1 MSEEEKKIKEME
13 ELGIRLIDSPSETVA
28 KASPTKLKLQALT
41 FMVIGKIE
49 RYFLNNMLKQAKEA
63 RNLAEVG
70 LRNVDMT
77 LDDKMAFK
85 KYLDSNITLLEEKMA
100 IFDKNYKRVIGR
112 GKRSLKLPSAN
123 FAILVANMAVKKR
136 RQDTMVNMIDA
147 YKQMNDVFSTA
158 KTEFVGMPKPIKK
171 DIEISKVEQEGI
183 KKAVYQA
190 LSGTTDKEVEKFATE
205 SSDKSGAK
213 FDTVIDEMASKIVS
227 TKAKAKEK
235 ELDNFFENISPIKKK
250 AKLDDST
257 LDQILNGGQ
266 VKDKNIFPKQKKT
279 DNSDLIL
286 TSEKPVFTK
295 DSTGTVNFAGKA
307 SLDNPKRIESY
318 LYEYEGQENNDI
330 FKGSSPLSSSS
341 KENIGAD
348 TLSDEELEDF
358 ATRLTEKKV
367 LTAHHEVKDASIK
380 LNDIKAESLVPDIVD
395 LRAKLDESINEIER
409 KRQAKEEARKKYEA
423 EKQAREQEENELSEN
438 KRLIEEMKKEIERK
452 REEQKAIEELNQKVA
467 KALKFQKQIEENRR
481 AALEEEEEA
490 RKYQETLRIERENQT
505 KVAKEKEKLQS
516 ERVVLQSET
525 FKVDFNLQREK
536 EKLEEAKRQLQMFNT
551 HRNMQGIDPADI
563 NYDGLFASFTM
574 QPTLNQK
581 NSYATTPKSD
591 GYEQPGKT
599 K

>member
-70 LRNVDMT
+70 LRKTDMT

-85 KYLDSNITLLEEKMA
+85 EYLDSNITLLEEKMA
-100 IFDKNYKRVIGR
+100 LFDKNYKRVIGR
-112 GKRSLKLPSAN
+112 GKRSLKIPSTN
-123 FAILVANMAVKKR
+123 IKILFATGIIKKHK
-136 RQDTMVNMIDA
+136 QKTMIDMVDA

-158 KTEFVGMPKPIKK
+158 KTEFSGMPKPIKR
-171 DIEISKVEQEGI
+171 DVEVSKAEQDNI
-183 KKAVYQA
+183 RQAVYEA
-190 LSGTTDKEVEKFATE
+190 LSGMPDEKVEDYASKFDDKVDARLDSIIRK
-205 SSDKSGAK
+205 DKSRNK
-213 FDTVIDEMASKIVS
+213 DKSK
-227 TKAKAKEK
+227 EQ

-250 AKLDDST
+250 VKLDDST
-257 LDQILNGGQ
+257 LDQVLNSGQ
-266 VKDKNIFPKQKKT
+266 VKDENIFSKPKKT

-286 TSEKPVFTK
+286 TSEKPVFPK

-307 SLDNPKRIESY
+307 SLDNPKWIESY
-318 LYEYEGQENNDI
+318 RYEYGGQENNDI
-330 FKGSSPLSSSS
+330 FKESSPLSSSS
-341 KENIGAD
+341 KENAGAG

-358 ATRLTEKKV
+358 AARLTGKKV
-367 LTAHHEVKDASIK
+367 LTAHHEEKDASIK
-380 LNDIKAESLVPDIVD
+380 LNDPKAESLVPDIVD

-467 KALKFQKQIEENRR
+467 KALKYQRQIEENRR

-490 RKYQETLRIERENQT
+490 RKYQETLRIEKENQT
-505 KVAKEKEKLQS
+505 KVAQEKEKLQS

-525 FKVDFNLQREK
+525 SKVDYNLQREK

-551 HRNMQGIDPADI
+551 HRNMQEIDPTDI

-574 QPTLNQK
+574 QPTLNKK